1 MPNGLTGIPIARLY
15 RFSAYGYI
23 VGDPTSVGPRIPETS
38 TTMTLGNPAE
48 PDVAAPHRAR
58 AGSVAGQPRIAI
70 AGMAIESSSFSPHRA
85 GERDFHRL
93 AGDDLVF
100 RYDALRSGELIDRAD
115 WIGVY
120 YARAIPGGAVLPEV
134 YDSIKLRIC
143 AGLADLVADGR
154 GIDGLFFDIH
164 GAMSVVGLDDAEGDL
179 ITAIRAVIGPD
190 VVVSASMDL
199 HGNVT
204 RTLVE
209 NVDLITCYR
218 LAPHEDAMETKDRA
232 LRNLVEALA
241 SGRTPHRAWVRIPI
255 LLPGEKTSTRV
266 EPAKSL
272 YARIEEV
279 ERRPGIV
286 DAAIWVGYAW
296 ADEPRCHATVVVTGH
311 DEAASRAAAE
321 ELGRAFWDARTDF
334 EFVGPPG
341 TLDEG
346 IAAGLAASETPYL
359 VSDSGDNPGA
369 GGTGD
374 VTWTLCEL
382 LAKPELTAD
391 DAPVTLCAS
400 VFDADAI
407 ATLRRHAVGDRVSL
421 TVGARVDAGPSGPV
435 HLEGVLHGLHEG
447 DPDAGTIAVI
457 RVGGLHAIV
466 TEHRKAFH
474 GKSDFE
480 AIGLDPAAAR
490 IIVTKIGYLEPELY
504 AIQRGWTLALTPGGV
519 DQDLGRLG
527 HHRIRRPMFPF
538 DAFGHDPDLS
548 ASVVESPRRAAFSQ
562 VASARNTA
570 SRTTA
575 EPRVAPGGPSVPV
588 RQAPDL
594 ELIALD
600 LDAIRVA
607 AEIGA
612 RRVELCQGLA
622 LGGLTASPGLLH
634 EAVGL
639 AHELGVEVHA
649 LIRPRAGGFHF
660 SADEITIMCADVR
673 AAVAAGADG
682 VRVGLLGADGFLDLD
697 AIARLQDAA
706 AGTIVSLHRAID
718 VTPDPLEALDRVLP
732 LGLAHVLTSGGA
744 RTADAGR
751 TTLARMV
758 QHAAGATEIM
768 AGGGV
773 SPANAAAIAA
783 TGVHAV
789 HFSAK
794 RTITTQDTVNMG
806 SADTG
811 GTTAYEVVDPAL
823 ARAIAA
829 TLAGGAL

>member
-1 MPNGLTGIPIARLY
+1 
-15 RFSAYGYI
+15 
-23 VGDPTSVGPRIPETS
+23 
-38 TTMTLGNPAE
+38 MTLGNPVD
-48 PDVAAPHRAR
+48 PDVAAPRRAR
-58 AGSVAGQPRIAI
+58 AGSVAGRPRIAI

-93 AGDDLVF
+93 AGDDLVL

-134 YDSIKLRIC
+134 YDSIKRCIC

-164 GAMSVVGLDDAEGDL
+164 GAMSVAGLDDAEGDL
-179 ITAIRAVIGPD
+179 ITAIRTAIGPD

-232 LRNLVEALA
+232 LRNLVDALE
-241 SGRTPHRAWVRIPI
+241 SGRTPHRAWVPIPI

-272 YARIEEV
+272 YARLDEV
-279 ERRPGIV
+279 ERRAGIV

-296 ADEPRCHATVVVTGH
+296 ADEPRCHANVIVTGH
-311 DEAASRAAAE
+311 DEAATTVAAE
-321 ELGRAFWDARTDF
+321 ELARAFWDARADF

-374 VTWTLCEL
+374 VTWTLREL
-382 LAKPELTAD
+382 LAKPELTAA

-400 VFDADAI
+400 VFDAGAI
-407 ATLRRHAVGDRVSL
+407 ATLRGHAVGDRVSL

-435 HLEGVLHGLHEG
+435 RIDGVLHGLYEG
-447 DPDAGTIAVI
+447 DPDAGAIAVI

-474 GKSDFE
+474 STSDFE
-480 AIGLDPAAAR
+480 AIGLDPAAAQ

-538 DAFGHDPDLS
+538 DAFDHDPDLS
-548 ASVVESPRRAAFSQ
+548 AAVVESRRRTPSSQFAASPI
-562 VASARNTA
+562 AATRSTA

-575 EPRVAPGGPSVPV
+575 EPRVAPAGPGVPV
-588 RQAPDL
+588 RRVPDL

-634 EAVGL
+634 EAVRL

-660 SADEITIMCADVR
+660 SADEITIMSADVR

-744 RTADAGR
+744 PTADAGR
-751 TTLARMV
+751 ATLAHMV
-758 QHAAGATEIM
+758 QHAAGAIEIM

-773 SPANAAAIAA
+773 TPANAAAIAA

-794 RTITTQDTVNMG
+794 RTITTQDAVNMG

-811 GTTAYEVVDPAL
+811 GTTAYEAVNPDL

-829 TLAGGAL
+829 ALTSPA